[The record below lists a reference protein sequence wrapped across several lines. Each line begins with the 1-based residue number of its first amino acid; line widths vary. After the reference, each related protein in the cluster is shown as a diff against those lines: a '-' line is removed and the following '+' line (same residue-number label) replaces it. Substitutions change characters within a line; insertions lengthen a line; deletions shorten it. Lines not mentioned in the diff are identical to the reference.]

1 MKGNTQIGKDLSYSV
16 VKYCENQI
24 KKVTNP
30 QELALYKAMLNYGT
44 AAQMLFNHNV
54 ENLAN
59 ASLDEADKVL
69 PSVDASAYKYSI
81 SGKEDG
87 IKAKS
92 ATLMLEDVVKVR
104 VYFTLTG
111 TKDIEDFTFTID
123 GQVVTPEYSS
133 NGWYVES
140 DGIAAKD
147 LEKLFEIQVGGIT
160 VKYGALSY
168 VNSKANGSNELETNI
183 SKALFVYW
191 QAAEALL
198 G

>member
-1 MKGNTQIGKDLSYSV
+1 MKGNTQIGKALNYSV
-16 VKYCENQI
+16 VQYCENQI
-24 KKVTNP
+24 KKVTDP
-30 QELALYKAMLNYGT
+30 QELALYKAMLNYGA
-44 AAQMLFNHNV
+44 AAQQMFSHNL

-59 ASLDEADKVL
+59 ASLSDADKVL

-111 TKDIEDFTFTID
+111 TKAIEDFTFTID
-123 GQVVTPEYSS
+123 GQVVTPQY
-133 NGWYVES
+133 NDKGYYVET

-147 LEKLFEIQVGGIT
+147 LEKMFSIQVGGIT
-160 VKYGALSY
+160 VKYGALSF
-168 VNSKANGSNELETNI
+168 VNSKANGSNALEANI
-183 SKALFVYW
+183 SKALYVYW
-191 QAAEALL
+191 QAADSYL